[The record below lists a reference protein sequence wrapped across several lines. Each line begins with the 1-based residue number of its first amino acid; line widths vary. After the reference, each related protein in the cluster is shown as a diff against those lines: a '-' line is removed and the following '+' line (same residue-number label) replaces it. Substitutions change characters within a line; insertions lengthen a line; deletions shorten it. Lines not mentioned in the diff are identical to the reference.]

1 MEAFAFRYFYFSKI
15 DANDSHSHKAVKKVP
30 FCAPNRLYLL
40 WHVNAGPP
48 SETSKQKS
56 SFRCSER
63 SALTWLYC
71 CCFFVVVVV
80 DVGVTEDGNQNARVW
95 LVVCMYFS
103 VKVPVRWDLA
113 ADGSLFV
120 HVTNFI
126 YFRFC
131 PFEWAEIR
139 FLLLV
144 LGQRK
149 LPACFVVWLRERV
162 FYSWRRWWIATW
174 KNHASPSRTGGGT
187 CKCLGGRI
195 VFQLWG
201 F

>member
-15 DANDSHSHKAVKKVP
+15 DANTHTVTKQLRRCLFARQTDCICFGTWTPAPLRKRANKKAHFVALKG
-30 FCAPNRLYLL
+30 ALL
-40 WHVNAGPP
+40 HDFIVVA
-48 SETSKQKS
+48 
-56 SFRCSER
+56 
-63 SALTWLYC
+63 
-71 CCFFVVVVV
+71 FFYVVV

-95 LVVCMYFS
+95 LVVCMNFS

-131 PFEWAEIR
+131 PFEWVEIR

-144 LGQRK
+144 LAQRK

-187 CKCLGGRI
+187 CKGLGGRI